1 MSGLEIAA
9 LGLLGASY
17 FDAKH
22 RIFDDL
28 YSIRNLIHA
37 TVSFKLAEKNHN
49 LNMINVFNYWAAK
62 RPNHPFLVYPE
73 PIVEA
78 GPNSNV
84 PLEDSF
90 RVVSYTYAEFQQLV
104 MKYSQ
109 YLASVHNIKA
119 YDVVALDFVN
129 KPEFVIVWFALW
141 NLGAVPSMINYNL
154 QGKSL
159 YHCVKISNAKL
170 FVVDEEVADAGLA
183 IADQL
188 KSDENVPTI
197 VADKSHFE
205 DVFRN
210 YKPKAQ
216 VVVAEK
222 GSDPSCYIFTSGTTG
237 LPKAANFSCKKAYYG
252 SLLYGNVSFYSK
264 DDILY
269 SAMPLYH
276 STAAALG
283 LMAIL
288 QKGGTYA
295 IGHKFSTSTFWIQA
309 RLVNATSIQYVG
321 ETGRYLLNAPP
332 SPNDRKHNVKVAH
345 GNGMRPDVWEK
356 FKERF
361 GIPTISEFY
370 GATEFPTAI
379 NNVQSGGFGVG
390 ACGGYGTLANF
401 VLKRT
406 KWNMVRIDPDT
417 GDIYRDPS
425 TGFAI
430 AARPNEP
437 GEFLFKVETNN
448 VSADFQ
454 GYSGNKEATNEK
466 LIHNVFKRD
475 DTWVRSGDLLKYD
488 ENNHVYFVDRLGDTF
503 RWKSENVSTNE
514 VEEAIS
520 ELGNI
525 DLVVCVGVQV
535 PKHEGRAG
543 FAVVKLRDPT
553 AHPDMKAWADYLLK
567 RLPRYAVPI
576 FIKFINDVHITG
588 NNKIQKK
595 LFRDQKIPAPP
606 GETIWWLVGNEYK
619 KLTPESWA
627 RVEQG
632 QHKL

>member
-1 MSGLEIAA
+1 MSGLEVAA
-9 LGLLGASY
+9 LGLLGAAY
-17 FDAKH
+17 IDAKH
-22 RIFDDL
+22 KVYQDIL
-28 YSIRNLIHA
+28 SLRNLGHA
-37 TVSFKLAEKNHN
+37 TLSYFIAEKRKT
-49 LNMINVFNYWAAK
+49 LNMVNVFNYWVAR
-62 RPNHPFLVYPE
+62 RPNHPFIVYPE

-78 GPNSNV
+78 GPSANV

-90 RVVSYTYAEFQQLV
+90 RVVSYTYAEFQELM

-109 YLASVHNIKA
+109 YLATVHNIKP

-129 KPEFVIVWFALW
+129 KPEYIIIWLALW
-141 NLGAVPSMINYNL
+141 NLGAIPSMINYNL

-159 YHCVKISNAKL
+159 YHCVKISKAKL
-170 FVVDEEVADAGLA
+170 FIVDEEVKDAGLE

-188 KSDENVPTI
+188 KSEESVPTI
-197 VADKSHFE
+197 VADKDHFE
-205 DVFRN
+205 DIFKN
-210 YKPKAQ
+210 YKPKSQ
-216 VVVAEK
+216 VVVHNE
-222 GSDPSCYIFTSGTTG
+222 GSDPACYIFTSGTTG
-237 LPKAANFSCKKAYYG
+237 LPKAANFSCKKAYHG
-252 SLLYGNVSFYSK
+252 SLLYSNVSYYSK
-264 DDILY
+264 NDILY

-283 LMAIL
+283 LMAIM

-309 RLVNATSIQYVG
+309 RLVHATSIQYVG

-332 SPNDRKHNVKVAH
+332 SPNDKNHNVRVAH
-345 GNGMRPDVWEK
+345 GNGMRPDVWAK

-379 NNVQSGGFGVG
+379 NNIQRGGFGIG
-390 ACGGYGTLANF
+390 ACGGYGTLGNIYLRF
-401 VLKRT
+401 T
-406 KWNMVRIDPDT
+406 KWDMVRIDPDS
-417 GDIYRDPS
+417 GEIYRNPR
-425 TGFAI
+425 TGFAE
-430 AARPNEP
+430 AAGPNEP
-437 GEFLFKVETNN
+437 GEFLFKVESQN
-448 VSADFQ
+448 VRADFQ
-454 GYSGNKEATNEK
+454 GYSGNKEATEEK
-466 LIHNVFKRD
+466 LVHNVFSKG

-488 ENNHVYFVDRLGDTF
+488 EDNHIYFVDRLGDTF

-543 FAVVKLRDPT
+543 FAVIKLRDPT
-553 AHPDMKAWADYLLK
+553 KMPDMKAVADYLVK

-576 FIKFINDVHITG
+576 FIKFIDDVHTTG

-632 QHKL
+632 HHKL